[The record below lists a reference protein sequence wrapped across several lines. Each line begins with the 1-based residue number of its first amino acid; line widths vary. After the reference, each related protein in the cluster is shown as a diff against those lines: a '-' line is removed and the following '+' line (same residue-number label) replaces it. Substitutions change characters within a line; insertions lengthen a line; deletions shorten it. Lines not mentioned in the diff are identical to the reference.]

1 MGLILM
7 YLILSVST
15 NPKQLKELKSFG
27 ESNLSYSQLMTTR
40 IQAVPWNVGKFGK
53 SWDFGTYKLSSPI
66 IMLIVHLKF
75 PHTVWTL
82 PSLDVT
88 SKSIDFVTLLAL

>member
-40 IQAVPWNVGKFGK
+40 TPYTSGPLKCGKVWKILGFWN
-53 SWDFGTYKLSSPI
+53 L
-66 IMLIVHLKF
+66 
-75 PHTVWTL
+75 
-82 PSLDVT
+82 
-88 SKSIDFVTLLAL
+88 